1 MNPNFS
7 ITIFIDSVTMM
18 ILMGSILAVITGGVV
33 LSSTSS
39 EITDIELG

>member
-18 ILMGSILAVITGGVV
+18 ILMGSILAVITGGVA
-33 LSSTSS
+33 LSYTNS